1 MNMTNAATLCFLLT
15 ITCITPLS
23 VGSNPEYVKQC
34 SRSDPK
40 LKACLIDALHHL
52 RPYLSVGIPEI
63 ELPSVEPFRMDEL
76 TLSLTG
82 GTNGYKVQ
90 LRELFV
96 RGASNYTVDDIKLGS
111 PFEAIV
117 RMPALILDAHYSSS
131 GVLIILPA
139 SGNGTF
145 HARFEDVKALVKG
158 TVSTKERDGKT
169 FLNVDNLDVALE
181 VKNVHMR
188 VRKIFNNNRILTE
201 ATNLFLRENG
211 QEVLKVM
218 EPQLK
223 RKLSVLFAG
232 IVNQLLRHVPV
243 EVFLLP

>member
-1 MNMTNAATLCFLLT
+1 MKTTRLCAILLLLVGCAATL
-15 ITCITPLS
+15 S
-23 VGSNPEYVKQC
+23 ADSNPEYVKQC

-40 LKACLIDALHHL
+40 LITCLIDALHHL
-52 RPYLSVGIPEI
+52 RPYLSAGIPEI
-63 ELPSVEPFRMDEL
+63 ELPAVEPFRMDEL

-82 GTNGYKVQ
+82 GVNGYKVQ
-90 LRELFV
+90 LRDLLI
-96 RGASNYTVDDIKLGS
+96 RGASNYTVEDIKLGS
-111 PFEAIV
+111 SFQAIV

-145 HARFEDVKALVKG
+145 HARFGDARALVKG
-158 TVSTKERDGKT
+158 NVSTRPRDGKT
-169 FLNVDNLDVALE
+169 YLNVDNLDVDLR
-181 VKNVHMR
+181 VKDVQMR

-211 QEVLKVM
+211 QEVLKIM

-223 RKLSVLFAG
+223 RKLSALFAG

-243 EVFLLP
+243 ETFLTP